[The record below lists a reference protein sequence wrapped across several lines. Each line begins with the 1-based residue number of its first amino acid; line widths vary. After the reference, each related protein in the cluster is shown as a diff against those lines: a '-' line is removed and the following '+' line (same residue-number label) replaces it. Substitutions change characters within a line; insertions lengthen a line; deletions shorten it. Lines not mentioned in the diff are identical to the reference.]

1 MPGVISKISRIE
13 HAPNHHP
20 TLAGV
25 LGKVY
30 RIQPQ
35 LARWKR
41 CCGGGHALYVEGL
54 IDQKSGGASIAEWQK
69 IRRFFHTKHLHFLK
83 TPA

>member
-30 RIQPQ
+30 TEYNRNW
-35 LARWKR
+35 L
-41 CCGGGHALYVEGL
+41 GGNAVVVVGMRYMLRA
-54 IDQKSGGASIAEWQK
+54 
-69 IRRFFHTKHLHFLK
+69 
-83 TPA
+83 